1 MASSKG
7 SSIFINSK
15 KNDIFEIKKVK
26 TTGQYSTKEFNDE
39 LLGKIIPFGEYEK
52 IIGKLN
58 EILFQS
64 EQYKKKND
72 IVKLDKK
79 YYYMSYLAF
88 AFGIGYI
95 IALFFVSRAKN
106 NKIYIIL
113 STICLLIS
121 TSIIFAISFYNFFR
135 KIKEFQSLNVVV
147 QEMMEDY
154 LTELNKLST
163 NIRKEGAQK
172 IVFKYLPESGGKI
185 QIIISKSKDFWTA
198 NQNMSIRTEEL
209 EKLNNNINNEN
220 NSVRSDKQLL
230 KS

>member
-7 SSIFINSK
+7 SSIFVNSK
-15 KNDIFEIKKVK
+15 KNDIFEIKKIK
-26 TTGQYSTKEFNDE
+26 STGQYSTKEFNNE

-79 YYYMSYLAF
+79 YYYISYLAF

-95 IALFFVSRAKN
+95 IALFFVSRTKN
-106 NKIYIIL
+106 NKIYILL

-121 TSIIFAISFYNFFR
+121 TSIIFAIFFYNFFR
-135 KIKEFQSLNVVV
+135 KIKEFQSLKGVV
-147 QEMMEDY
+147 QDMMEDY

-163 NIRKEGAQK
+163 NTRKEVAQK
-172 IVFKYLPESGGKI
+172 IIFKYLPESGGKI
-185 QIIISKSKDFWTA
+185 QIIISKSKDLWTA
-198 NQNMSIRTEEL
+198 NQNMSVRTDEL